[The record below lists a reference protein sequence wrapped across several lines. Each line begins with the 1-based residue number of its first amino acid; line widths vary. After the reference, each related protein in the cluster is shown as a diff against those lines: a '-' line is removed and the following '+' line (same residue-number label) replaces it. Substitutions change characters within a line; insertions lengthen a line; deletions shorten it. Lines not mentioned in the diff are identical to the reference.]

1 MILVLKSLADFK
13 LPNGNGLAPYS
24 GVQSIGV
31 LKYAA
36 ENKKE
41 AIAKVLETIASPEV
55 GIALAN
61 KSNCA
66 PANSKAYDDA
76 DVAANEMIMAMK
88 ATAETAQPMPNIPQ
102 MSVMWGPAEAFLAAV
117 NKSGEDIDTAA
128 ETYQQEALDAIA
140 DMQ

>member
-1 MILVLKSLADFK
+1 MSMHDPIADM
-13 LPNGNGLAPYS
+13 LTRIRNA
-24 GVQSIGV
+24 QSAQKETV
-31 LKYAA
+31 AMPSST
-36 ENKKE
+36 KKE